1 MRFRDSLIMLTLR
14 ENLGRAEINEL
25 DSIIVIKE
33 DISDTI
39 N

>member
-1 MRFRDSLIMLTLR
+1 MLTLR